1 MAEEK
6 DLLMDDTVVDDPNA
20 IDNIKQFL
28 SDKMGLKLNRKQRR
42 KLAKK
47 AGKKGRQSTATVA
60 DTVKKL
66 NYIDL
71 IEKLRILNE
80 KKEQENY
87 ADADEDNGRLPSE

>member
-6 DLLMDDTVVDDPNA
+6 DLLMDEAVVDDKNA
-20 IDNIKQFL
+20 IDNLKNFL
-28 SDKMGLKLNRKQRR
+28 GEKIGIKLNRKQRR

-47 AGKKGRQSTATVA
+47 GGKKGRQQLSSITDTA
-60 DTVKKL
+60 KKL

-87 ADADEDNGRLPSE
+87 EDADEDN

>member
-6 DLLMDDTVVDDPNA
+6 DLLIDEAVVDDKNA
-20 IDNIKQFL
+20 IDNLKDFL
-28 SDKMGLKLNRKQRR
+28 GEKMGIKLNRKQRR

-47 AGKKGRQSTATVA
+47 GGKKGRQQLSSITDTA
-60 DTVKKL
+60 KKL

-80 KKEQENY
+80 KKEHENY
-87 ADADEDNGRLPSE
+87 EDADEDN

>member
-6 DLLMDDTVVDDPNA
+6 DLLMDEAVVDNKNA
-20 IDNIKQFL
+20 IDNLKNFL
-28 SDKMGLKLNRKQRR
+28 GEKIGIKLNRKQRR

-47 AGKKGRQSTATVA
+47 GGKKGRQQLSSITDTA
-60 DTVKKL
+60 KKL

-87 ADADEDNGRLPSE
+87 EDADEDN

>member
-6 DLLMDDTVVDDPNA
+6 DLLMDEAVVDDKNA
-20 IDNIKQFL
+20 IENLKNFL
-28 SDKMGLKLNRKQRR
+28 GEKIGIKLNRKQRR

-47 AGKKGRQSTATVA
+47 GGKKGRQQLSSITDTA
-60 DTVKKL
+60 KKL

-87 ADADEDNGRLPSE
+87 EDADEDN

>member
-6 DLLMDDTVVDDPNA
+6 DLLMDEAIVDDKNA
-20 IDNIKQFL
+20 IDNLKDFL
-28 SDKMGLKLNRKQRR
+28 GEKIGIKLNRKQRR

-47 AGKKGRQSTATVA
+47 GGKKGRQQLESVA
-60 DTVKKL
+60 DTAKKL

-80 KKEQENY
+80 KKEKENY
-87 ADADEDNGRLPSE
+87 EDSDENN

>member
-6 DLLMDDTVVDDPNA
+6 DLLMDDTVVDDSNA

-28 SDKMGLKLNRKQRR
+28 SDKIGLNLNRAQRR

-47 AGKKGRQSTATVA
+47 NGRKGSKKV
-60 DTVKKL
+60 DTMTDTIKKL

-71 IEKLRILNE
+71 IEKLRELNE

-87 ADADEDNGRLPSE
+87 ADANEDN